1 MIPATCRNCD
11 APLSGP
17 YCAQCGQHAHESA
30 RTITALSHDAWHVIT
45 HVDGRFWSTLRLLL
59 LRPGQLTLEYFAER
73 RARYVPPV
81 RLYLVLSIAFF
92 GLTSLSSSLH
102 PGAAATGHDAQQ
114 LAAERAEIE
123 RDVREAVRDA
133 EVQAGPR
140 AATTLADSERRLK
153 AATEAA
159 ATQAGDG
166 ERGGGFNDFNFDVK
180 SCDQT
185 RVNLRRLEQPL
196 RDACRRAAS
205 DHGKTLKRAFVQNVP
220 KAMFVFLPLIAFVMR
235 LLYWWPRRYYV
246 EHLVFVLHNHAAL
259 FLAMILLVVAGLAER
274 LLPALGPVVG
284 VLDVG
289 WFCYA
294 VWYVYRSTRRYYGQG
309 RTLTLAKLTL
319 VGIAYLAC
327 LLLTL
332 VGNFLVSALTA

>member
-1 MIPATCRNCD
+1 MPATCRNCD

-30 RTITALSHDAWHVIT
+30 RTIAALSHDAWHVIT

-92 GLTSLSSSLH
+92 GLTSLSSSFR
-102 PGAAATGHDAQQ
+102 PGAAPSTPAAEQRA
-114 LAAERAEIE
+114 AAERAEVA
-123 RDVREAVRDA
+123 RDLRTALADA
-133 EVQAGPR
+133 RSQAGPR
-140 AATTLADSERRLK
+140 TATTPTDGERTLE

-159 ATQAGDG
+159 AQAGDG
-166 ERGGGFNDFNFDVK
+166 ERGGGSSEFNFDVS

-185 RVNLRRLEQPL
+185 QVNLRWLEQPL
-196 RDACRRAAS
+196 RDACRRAAT
-205 DHGKTLKRAFVQNVP
+205 DHGKSVRRAFVQNVP
-220 KAMFVFLPLIAFVMR
+220 KAMFVFLPLIALVMR
-235 LLYWWPRRYYV
+235 LLYWSPRRHYV

-259 FLAMILLVVAGLAER
+259 FLAMILLALAGLAER
-274 LLPALGPVVG
+274 LVPALGPVVG
-284 VLDVG
+284 VLDVA
-289 WFCYA
+289 WLCYA
-294 VWYVYRSTRRYYGQG
+294 VWYVYRSTRRYYAQG
-309 RTLTLAKLTL
+309 RALTLAKLTL
-319 VGIAYLAC
+319 VSIAYLAC

-332 VGNFLVSALTA
+332 LGNFLVSALTA

>member
-1 MIPATCRNCD
+1 MA
-11 APLSGP
+11 AL
-17 YCAQCGQHAHESA
+17 AH
-30 RTITALSHDAWHVIT
+30 DGWHVIT

-59 LRPGQLTLEYFAER
+59 LRPGQLTLEYFVEH

-92 GLTSLSSSLH
+92 GLASLSSSLR
-102 PGAAATGHDAQQ
+102 PGAAASGHAAQQ
-114 LAAERAEIE
+114 PAAERAEIE
-123 RDVREAVRDA
+123 REVRAAVHDA
-133 EVQAGPR
+133 QAQAG
-140 AATTLADSERRLK
+140 AATTLADSERKLK

-159 ATQAGDG
+159 AAQTGEAERGDG
-166 ERGGGFNDFNFDVK
+166 FNEFNFDIK

-185 RVNLRRLEQPL
+185 RINLGWLDQPL
-196 RDACRRAAS
+196 RDACRRAAT
-205 DHGKTLKRAFVQNVP
+205 DHGKSLQRAFVQNVP

-235 LLYWWPRRYYV
+235 LLYWSPRRYYV

-259 FLAMILLVVAGLAER
+259 FLAMILLLLAGLVER

-309 RTLTLAKLTL
+309 RILTLAKLSL
-319 VGIAYLAC
+319 VSVAFLAC